1 MNEIFLSYELELDTH
16 ASVRILQF
24 PHNRE
29 GFTEAMDLIESIQ
42 KDLIS
47 AKITSTRDG
56 VVYHYNDSEQNKTL
70 NY

>member
-16 ASVRILQF
+16 ASVRIFQF

-29 GFTEAMDLIESIQ
+29 GFIEAMDLIESIQ

-56 VVYHYNDSEQNKTL
+56 VVYNYNDAQENKTL

>member
-24 PHNRE
+24 PHDRE
-29 GFTEAMDLIESIQ
+29 GFTKAMDLIESIQ

>member
-1 MNEIFLSYELELDTH
+1 MNEIFLNYELELDTH
-16 ASVRILQF
+16 SNIRILQF

-29 GFTEAMDLIESIQ
+29 GFTQAMDLIETC
-42 KDLIS
+42 KKNLIS

-56 VVYHYNDSEQNKTL
+56 VVYNYNDTEENKTL

>member
-1 MNEIFLSYELELDTH
+1 MNEIFLNYELELDTH
-16 ASVRILQF
+16 ASIRILQF
-24 PHNRE
+24 PHDRE
-29 GFTEAMDLIESIQ
+29 GFTQALEAIESIK

-56 VVYHYNDSEQNKTL
+56 VVYNYNDSEQNKTL

>member
-24 PHNRE
+24 PHDRE
-29 GFTEAMDLIESIQ
+29 GFTQALEAIESIK

-56 VVYHYNDSEQNKTL
+56 VVYNYNDSEQNKTL

>member
-1 MNEIFLSYELELDTH
+1 MNEIFLNYEVELETKTNIRM
-16 ASVRILQF
+16 VNF

-29 GFTEAMDLIESIQ
+29 GFTQAMDLIESMR

-56 VVYHYNDSEQNKTL
+56 EVYNYNGGEEQRII

>member
-1 MNEIFLSYELELDTH
+1 MNEIFLNYELELDTH
-16 ASVRILQF
+16 ASIRILQF
-24 PHNRE
+24 PHDRE
-29 GFTEAMDLIESIQ
+29 GFTQALEAIESIK

-56 VVYHYNDSEQNKTL
+56 VDYNYNDSEQNKTL

>member
-24 PHNRE
+24 PHDRE
-29 GFTEAMDLIESIQ
+29 GFTKAMDLIESVR

-56 VVYHYNDSEQNKTL
+56 VVYNYNDTQENKIL

>member
-1 MNEIFLSYELELDTH
+1 MNEIFLNYEVELE
-16 ASVRILQF
+16 SKSNIRIVNF

-29 GFTEAMDLIESIQ
+29 GFTQAMDLIESMR

-56 VVYHYNDSEQNKTL
+56 EVYNYNGGEEQRII

>member
-1 MNEIFLSYELELDTH
+1 MNEIFLNYELELDTH
-16 ASVRILQF
+16 SNIRILQF

-29 GFTEAMDLIESIQ
+29 GFTQAMDVIESIR

-47 AKITSTRDG
+47 AKIISSRDG
-56 VVYHYNDSEQNKTL
+56 VVYNYNDTQENKIL

>member
-1 MNEIFLSYELELDTH
+1 MNEIFLNYELELDTH
-16 ASVRILQF
+16 ASIRILQF
-24 PHNRE
+24 PHDRE
-29 GFTEAMDLIESIQ
+29 GFTEAMNLIESIQ

>member
-1 MNEIFLSYELELDTH
+1 MNEIFLNYEVELETK
-16 ASVRILQF
+16 SNIRTVNF
-24 PHNRE
+24 SHNRE
-29 GFTEAMDLIESIQ
+29 GFTQAMDLIESMR

-56 VVYHYNDSEQNKTL
+56 EVYNYNGGEEQRII

>member
-24 PHNRE
+24 PHDRE
-29 GFTEAMDLIESIQ
+29 GFTQALEAIESIK

>member
-16 ASVRILQF
+16 ASIRILQF
-24 PHNRE
+24 PHDRE
-29 GFTEAMDLIESIQ
+29 GFTQALEAIESIK

-56 VVYHYNDSEQNKTL
+56 VVYNYNDSEQNKTL

>member
-16 ASVRILQF
+16 TSVRILQF
-24 PHNRE
+24 PHDRE
-29 GFTEAMDLIESIQ
+29 GFTQALEAIESIK

-56 VVYHYNDSEQNKTL
+56 VVYNYNDSEQNKTL